1 MVILVFR
8 QAFWFVFRVPFLRT
22 TIAQEF
28 VLTGSPTLVCVV
40 LVETTVLDELGFLE
54 HTSRLTDALGE
65 LGETATG
72 RIHGMLR
79 TLGSKQFPF

>member
-8 QAFWFVFRVPFLRT
+8 QTFWFVFRT
-22 TIAQEF
+22 TIAQDL
-28 VLTGSPTLVCVV
+28 VLTRSPTLVCVV
-40 LVETTVLDELGFLE
+40 FVKTAVLDELGFLE
-54 HTSRLTDALGE
+54 HTPGLTNAFGKF
-65 LGETATG
+65 GETATG